1 MIRESFSDLRFT
13 DANRVPFPFMRLMRE
28 RGTAVGIRYSKEN
41 VNRGRISS
49 DFHHTFS
56 DSGGSLTLATFRSML
71 PTIALQWFLLTLTV
85 VLGHTAYLV
94 WKHDF
99 RSSMIWLVK
108 LVTDPVTDI
117 FAYYSSV
124 FRTLMPSLGRKSTAT

>member
-1 MIRESFSDLRFT
+1 
-13 DANRVPFPFMRLMRE
+13 
-28 RGTAVGIRYSKEN
+28 
-41 VNRGRISS
+41 
-49 DFHHTFS
+49 
-56 DSGGSLTLATFRSML
+56 
-71 PTIALQWFLLTLTV
+71 
-85 VLGHTAYLV
+85 LGHTAYLV

-124 FRTLMPSLGRKSTAT
+124 FRALMPSLHRNSTAT